1 MSNFSNVD
9 ANYPADLVASVPYL
23 VGYHPT
29 NSLVVITTDDERSD
43 LVGAVFRIVLPAQE
57 DETYAIAELL
67 RLVWSSDVVEASL
80 VVIFEPQPD
89 QPPEPLP
96 RADFVRRLSS
106 ALSDSGVV
114 VNCEVWAA
122 ATREGAPWRS
132 YVEPDRHGYVP
143 DPNATTIAAV
153 TTLAGMVTYD
163 SREQL
168 AETFAPEAAQ
178 DVLDRRAKLLGAS
191 AKAPVPG
198 LDVLDAAIDRFE
210 RGDVELLDEDFAM
223 LGTMLADPLT
233 RDQWVGRC
241 TGRRS
246 IAAERLTLSMVR
258 GLPAPWRAHAA
269 AVCAFAAYLR
279 GDGVLAG
286 IAITNALE
294 VDPENNLASLLRAAL
309 TRAIHPDSLREVLN
323 EALS

>member
-1 MSNFSNVD
+1 MNNYSNVD

-23 VGYHPT
+23 LGYHPT
-29 NSLVVITTDDERSD
+29 DSLVVVTSDDERSD
-43 LVGAVFRIVLPAQE
+43 LVGAVFRIVLPAQD

-80 VVIFEPQPD
+80 VVISEPQPD

-96 RADFVRRLSS
+96 RADFVRRLSA
-106 ALSDSGVV
+106 ALTDSGVV
-114 VNCEVWAA
+114 VNCAVWAA
-122 ATREGAPWRS
+122 ATREGTPWRS
-132 YVEPDRHGYVP
+132 YVQPDRHGFVP

-168 AETFAPEAAQ
+168 AATLAPEAPQ
-178 DVLDRRAKLLGAS
+178 DVLDRRAELLTAS

-198 LDVLDAAIDRFE
+198 LDVLDAAIERFE
-210 RGDVELLDEDFAM
+210 RGDFEFADEDFAT
-223 LGTMLADPLT
+223 LGTMLADPFI

-241 TGRRS
+241 GGDHA

-286 IAITNALE
+286 IAISNALE
-294 VDPENNLASLLRAAL
+294 VDPGNNLANLLRAAL
-309 TRAIHPDSLREVLN
+309 VQAIHPDDLREVLN